1 MDERDRLVQ
10 HLKVF
15 FEENA
20 RRYGIEMVFLYGSWA
35 RGIPRWDSDI
45 DIAVIFWKENDS
57 EQEGFLHITDIS
69 YNLSEELKREVNII
83 RIHFDFRNPMLYYNA
98 IVLGIPL
105 FVKDKNRYARI
116 IMEAIYQMEDFSIFG
131 LDWQYE
137 TARKNLEVLGNA

>member
-57 EQEGFLHITDIS
+57 EQEGFLHTTDIS

-105 FVKDKNRYARI
+105 FVKDKNRYARV

>member
-1 MDERDRLVQ
+1 
-10 HLKVF
+10 
-15 FEENA
+15 
-20 RRYGIEMVFLYGSWA
+20 MVFLYGSWA

-98 IVLGIPL
+98 IVLGIPI